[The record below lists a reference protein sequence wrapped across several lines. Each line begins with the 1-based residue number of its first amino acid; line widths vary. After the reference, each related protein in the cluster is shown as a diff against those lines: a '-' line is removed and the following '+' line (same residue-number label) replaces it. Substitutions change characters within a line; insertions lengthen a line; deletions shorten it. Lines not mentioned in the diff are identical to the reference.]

1 MHLIHDLTNAFEK
14 AAVAS
19 DRMPMIKYM
28 KGHFD
33 FYGVRSPKRKE
44 LFREILKSNGIPPQQ
59 LAIKIIL
66 DLMNHPKRE
75 MNYAAIDL
83 ALRAQKIYSRP
94 EDLQWIREII
104 LTRSWWDTVD
114 GIAPNILGK
123 FLQNYPE
130 LRDPCL
136 KDFIQ
141 SDNIWLQ
148 RSTLLFQLRYKQ
160 DTDQDILFTLCK
172 SLSYSKEFFIQKAI
186 GWALRQYA
194 YTNKEAVYDFVEG
207 HSLSNLS
214 KREALK
220 HRKN

>member
-14 AAVAS
+14 AAVAG

-59 LAIKIIL
+59 LAVKTIL
-66 DLMNHPKRE
+66 NLMNHPKRE

-83 ALRAQKIYSRP
+83 ALRVQKKYSQP

-160 DTDQDILFTLCK
+160 DTDQDILFALCK
-172 SLSYSKEFFIQKAI
+172 SLSDRKEFFIQKAI

-220 HRKN
+220 HRNN

>member
-83 ALRAQKIYSRP
+83 ALRVQKKYSQP

-148 RSTLLFQLRYKQ
+148 RSTLLFQLRYKK

>member
-83 ALRAQKIYSRP
+83 ALRVQKKYSQP
-94 EDLQWIREII
+94 EDLQWIREMI

-160 DTDQDILFTLCK
+160 DTDQDILFILCK

>member
-83 ALRAQKIYSRP
+83 ALRVQKKYSQP

-160 DTDQDILFTLCK
+160 DTDQDILFTLSK

>member
-83 ALRAQKIYSRP
+83 ALRVQKKYSQP

>member
-83 ALRAQKIYSRP
+83 ALRVQKEYSQP

>member
-83 ALRAQKIYSRP
+83 ALRVQKKYSQP

-148 RSTLLFQLRYKQ
+148 RSTLLFQLRYKK

-194 YTNKEAVYDFVEG
+194 YTNKEAVYGFVEG

>member
-44 LFREILKSNGIPPQQ
+44 LFREILKSHGIPPQQ

-83 ALRAQKIYSRP
+83 ALRVQKEYSQP

>member
-83 ALRAQKIYSRP
+83 ALRVQKKYSQP

-160 DTDQDILFTLCK
+160 DTDQDTLFTLCK

-194 YTNKEAVYDFVEG
+194 YTNKEAVYGFVEG

>member
-59 LAIKIIL
+59 LAVKTIL
-66 DLMNHPKRE
+66 NLMNHPKRE

-83 ALRAQKIYSRP
+83 ALRVQKKYSQP

-160 DTDQDILFTLCK
+160 DTDQDVLFTLCK

>member
-44 LFREILKSNGIPPQQ
+44 LFREILKSQGIPPQQ

-83 ALRAQKIYSRP
+83 ALRVQKKYSQP

-160 DTDQDILFTLCK
+160 DTDQDVLFTLCK

-186 GWALRQYA
+186 GWALRQYD
-194 YTNKEAVYDFVEG
+194 YTIKEAVYDFVEG
-207 HSLSNLS
+207 DSLSNLS

>member
-1 MHLIHDLTNAFEK
+1 MD
-14 AAVAS
+14 S
-19 DRMPMIKYM
+19 
-28 KGHFD
+28 
-33 FYGVRSPKRKE
+33 
-44 LFREILKSNGIPPQQ
+44 
-59 LAIKIIL
+59 
-66 DLMNHPKRE
+66 
-75 MNYAAIDL
+75 
-83 ALRAQKIYSRP
+83 
-94 EDLQWIREII
+94 EII

-160 DTDQDILFTLCK
+160 DTDQDALFTLCE
-172 SLSYSKEFFIQKAI
+172 SLSHSKEFFIQKAI

-194 YTNKEAVYDFVEG
+194 YTNKEAVYDFVDG

>member
-83 ALRAQKIYSRP
+83 ALRVQKKYSQP

-194 YTNKEAVYDFVEG
+194 YTNKEAVYGFVEG

>member
-83 ALRAQKIYSRP
+83 ALRVQKKYSQP

-148 RSTLLFQLRYKQ
+148 RSTLLFQLRYKK

-172 SLSYSKEFFIQKAI
+172 SLSHSKEFFIQKAI

>member
-83 ALRAQKIYSRP
+83 ALRVQKKYSQP

-160 DTDQDILFTLCK
+160 DTDQDILFILCK

>member
-44 LFREILKSNGIPPQQ
+44 LFREILKSNGIPPHQ

-83 ALRAQKIYSRP
+83 ALRVQKKYSQP

-160 DTDQDILFTLCK
+160 DTDLDILFILCK

-194 YTNKEAVYDFVEG
+194 YTNKEAVYGFVEG